1 MSSSPVSPV
10 RALDLIATPKSAS
23 FTSPCLLVLEP
34 TQHLL
39 YPMRNERLL
48 ELELLPHGAD
58 GATLHE
64 LQDDIQIRPLGDGV
78 DVLHDVRMI
87 QGAQQIDLRLNG
99 DASLVREVLGQHA
112 LHRDALS
119 CHSSLRGS
127 IGYLR
132 RGTPIRLQ
140 HQSPFRT
147 RPWQSHVLLSFVSR
161 LPLSTPC
168 SHQTLRCAVACTIE
182 STPAIQHCASK
193 ESLTCERVQ
202 RHVDHSKAALP
213 QLVAKL
219 VGAVLIVDHPRSG
232 LLREALCCHLGLL
245 SQQLAA
251 SRPSERL
258 RIASS
263 ALFPSVQSVGRFRIP
278 RDESRSFTLALFRR
292 YPSPLSSVGA
302 RVLESNFPPE
312 RADTTT
318 RARSLAQWPK
328 MRRRPPPAAASCMD
342 AVGCGAR
349 ESLSL
354 PVRR

>member
-1 MSSSPVSPV
+1 MEY
-10 RALDLIATPKSAS
+10 ALAVQ
-23 FTSPCLLVLEP
+23 VLEP

-119 CHSSLRGS
+119 
-127 IGYLR
+127 
-132 RGTPIRLQ
+132 
-140 HQSPFRT
+140 
-147 RPWQSHVLLSFVSR
+147 
-161 LPLSTPC
+161 
-168 SHQTLRCAVACTIE
+168 
-182 STPAIQHCASK
+182 
-193 ESLTCERVQ
+193 CERVQ